1 MPRWPTTSADSHPSA
16 AEVADLSTAEVV
28 FALIAISASFAISA
42 SAGLGGSL
50 LLVPSLALV
59 LDTKPGVAMAALLLG
74 ANNVVKV
81 AAYRRTLPFR
91 AAAAVIALTIVG
103 AVVGARL
110 LVAAPTRL
118 VSIAVLVSF
127 AVALLAERVDLSRL
141 RQVGGPVLAVGA
153 GATSGFSGTS
163 GPLKGMAIRQLD
175 LDRMHF
181 VGAASLASLFGD
193 LAKTAVF
200 AEARLFSSTQLALA
214 AAAVPLMFV
223 ATYAGYRLNHIV
235 GQRGY
240 DRLFWT
246 VMAGYTVRLALRI

>member
-1 MPRWPTTSADSHPSA
+1 MG
-16 AEVADLSTAEVV
+16 DLSLLEIT
-28 FALIAISASFAISA
+28 FALVVIALSFAVSA

-50 LLVPSLALV
+50 LLVPGLALV
-59 LDTKPGVAMAALLLG
+59 LGTKPGVALAALLLG
-74 ANNVVKV
+74 SNNIVKV
-81 AAYRRTLPFR
+81 WAYRRTLPYRR
-91 AAAAVIALTIVG
+91 AAGVIALTVLG

-110 LVAAPTRL
+110 LVAAPVRL
-118 VSIAVLVSF
+118 VTVAVIAGF
-127 AVALLAERVDLSRL
+127 AVALLAERIDLTRL
-141 RQVGGPVLAVGA
+141 RQAGGPVLAVGA

-200 AEARLFSSTQLALA
+200 AEARLLSLNQLLLA
-214 AAAVPLMFV
+214 VAAVPLMFI
-223 ATYAGYRLNHIV
+223 ATYGGYRLNEYV

-240 DRLFWT
+240 DRIFWT
-246 VMAGYTVRLALRI
+246 VMAGYTVRLALRL